1 MRRAGGFFFF
11 GFALRFYRRADELNI
26 RCILLCRKRPL
37 WFRPRGEGD
46 AAAVGLGTTKATGAR
61 MLGVGCRLVG
71 DSFLSPSSVS
81 QFARCPPDSGGVVIA
96 TRETG
101 ASGRAGHAA
110 RGPGSWTGRLSG
122 IQQTTVTL
130 FNARFIL

>member
-1 MRRAGGFFFF
+1 
-11 GFALRFYRRADELNI
+11 
-26 RCILLCRKRPL
+26 
-37 WFRPRGEGD
+37 
-46 AAAVGLGTTKATGAR
+46 